1 MKRTIESLK
10 ELWLAGFLVVSIFLA
25 CCWAQTAESSRPE
38 SVSAP
43 TPRAQNT
50 PDKPE
55 PQRADSD
62 IEEII
67 TAGGPV
73 SEEVEEPAAT
83 NIVLAGAQVTK
94 SEKKD
99 AAERI
104 PEPMLK
110 GWKTPKLAIV
120 LSGEQNGYLEP
131 CGCSAMQ
138 SGGFARRGDLFAQLK
153 AKQWPVAALDL
164 GGTLKRSRRHDLLK
178 FEKILEGFNIMHY
191 EAMGLGPAELRLGAE
206 QLLAL
211 HQPDKGLAFVSTNV
225 VFFGDGTIGT
235 PLPFKIVDIN
245 GVKVGVTSVL
255 GNYYRDQVIPRE
267 NNDPKSPIT
276 VTDPITSTEA
286 VLEQMKAKNPD
297 ITVLLSYSKVD
308 ETKALAK
315 KVPGFDVIMTAG
327 GPEEPLET
335 TEYLG
340 KTMLVQVGGKG
351 KHVAVIGYYP
361 DDPKQKLKYEL
372 INLDRFRFKNLP
384 QMVKLMEEFQ
394 NRLIDE
400 KLDETEKRVVH
411 ESGFEY
417 VGAQK
422 CGTCHKKAFAKWQTT
437 KHAHAYESLIKG
449 RDDYEGKKD
458 GLKWVPRDHDM
469 ECLACHVTGWD
480 PKEVIPFETGFV
492 SLEATPHLKGQQ
504 CENCHGPGSEHVKQ
518 EELFKKT
525 RRGNDPLLLK
535 ARQKVHLDEAMV
547 QKETGCYKC
556 HDGDNSPKFKFADY
570 YKQISHK
577 GLKD

>member
-1 MKRTIESLK
+1 MKRSTESLK
-10 ELWLAGFLVVSIFLA
+10 NLGLTGFLVVTLVLA
-25 CCWAQTAESSRPE
+25 GCWAQTAETPLKVEATTRASSTLSE
-38 SVSAP
+38 SIEATSQAEAPAVVDAAAQFESA
-43 TPRAQNT
+43 AIGSAV
-50 PDKPE
+50 DEK
-55 PQRADSD
+55 
-62 IEEII
+62 
-67 TAGGPV
+67 
-73 SEEVEEPAAT
+73 
-83 NIVLAGAQVTK
+83 IVLA
-94 SEKKD
+94 
-99 AAERI
+99 AAEVAKPATKEGGEIRA

-110 GWKTPKLAIV
+110 GWAPPKLALV

-138 SGGFARRGDLFAQLK
+138 SGGFARRGDLFNQLK
-153 AKQWPVAALDL
+153 AKKWPVAAFDL
-164 GGTLKRSRRHDLLK
+164 GGTLKRSRRQDYLK

-191 EAMGLGPAELRLGAE
+191 QALGLGPAELRLGAE

-211 HQPDKGLAFVSTNV
+211 HQPDKGLGFVSANV
-225 VFFGDGTIGT
+225 VFFNEPELGT
-235 PLPFKIVDIN
+235 PLLYKVVDIN

-255 GNYYRDQVIPRE
+255 GNFYRDQVLPRE
-267 NNDPKSPIT
+267 NKDPNQVISVKEPIA
-276 VTDPITSTEA
+276 STEA
-286 VLEQMKAKNPD
+286 ALAQMKEKAPD
-297 ITVLLSYSKVD
+297 ITVLLSYCKVD

-315 KVPGFDVIMTAG
+315 KIPGFDVIITAG
-327 GPEEPLET
+327 GPEEPLES

-384 QMVKLMEEFQ
+384 RMEQLMKEFQ
-394 NRLIDE
+394 DRLIDE
-400 KLDETEKRVVH
+400 NLAENEKRVAH
-411 ESGFEY
+411 ESGFEF

-422 CGTCHKKAFAKWQTT
+422 CGECHKKAFAKWKTT
-437 KHAHAYESLIKG
+437 KHAQAYESLIKG
-449 RDDYEGKKD
+449 RPDFEGH
-458 GLKWVPRDHDM
+458 WVPRNHDM
-469 ECLACHVTGWD
+469 ECLTCHVTGWD

-492 SLEATPHLKGQQ
+492 SLEKTPHLKGQQ
-504 CENCHGPGSEHVKQ
+504 CENCHGPGSDHTKQ
-518 EELFKKT
+518 EEIFKKT

-535 ARQKVHLDEAMV
+535 ARQRVHLDEAMV

-556 HDGDNSPKFKFADY
+556 HDGDNSPKFKFVDY